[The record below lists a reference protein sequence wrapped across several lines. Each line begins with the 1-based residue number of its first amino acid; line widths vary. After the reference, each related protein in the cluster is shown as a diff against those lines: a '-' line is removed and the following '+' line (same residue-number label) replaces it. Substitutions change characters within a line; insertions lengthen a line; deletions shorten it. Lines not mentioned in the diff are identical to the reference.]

1 MSPEVGTVATRHRAG
16 GVTVADDIV
25 RHIEQRIITGA
36 FTPGDRLP
44 AERALAAELAV
55 SRAALREALSR
66 LEASGLVVRRHGS
79 GTRVTREVPRGAS
92 LAARL
97 EHAGDNFTHSAEFR
111 ELIEPQLARLA
122 AERITAGELAELR
135 DVLATSA
142 SDVDAEESLRL
153 DVVFHTTIARASRN
167 PLLASLGE
175 LTAGW
180 TVEARVFS
188 HLAGEGRRISHQG
201 HLRILAGLEAADPD
215 ESMRAMATHLQ
226 EIHAVIDRFRGAAE
240 LV

>member
-1 MSPEVGTVATRHRAG
+1 MSPELDTVAARHRG

-25 RHIEQRIITGA
+25 RHIEQRIASGA

-79 GTRVTREVPRGAS
+79 GTRVTREVPRSAS

-97 EHAGDNFTHSAEFR
+97 EHAGDDFAHSAEFR
-111 ELIEPQLARLA
+111 ELVEPQLARLA
-122 AERITAGELAELR
+122 AERITPDELTELR
-135 DVLATSA
+135 DLLTTSA
-142 SDVDAEESLRL
+142 TDVDAEESLRL
-153 DVVFHTTIARASRN
+153 DVAFHTAIARASRN
-167 PLLASLGE
+167 PLLSSLGE
-175 LTAGW
+175 LTANW
-180 TVEARVFS
+180 TVEVRVFS

-215 ESMRAMATHLQ
+215 ESMRAMGNHLR
-226 EIHAVIDRFRGAAE
+226 EIHAVIDRFRDAADH
-240 LV
+240 L